1 MCFTCSPNACKPH
14 GGDDL
19 RAGVV
24 SVSGGRYSCTHLG
37 RLQNVI
43 QLGDFLR
50 PAAGGRTIRAG
61 KRFLDAAPAYVF
73 GEHGLSVA
81 CRLPISSSFSS
92 RMAAMLSR

>member
-1 MCFTCSPNACKPH
+1 M
-14 GGDDL
+14 
-19 RAGVV
+19 